1 MSQLQEEVQ
10 DRIRHIVMHPETD
23 KEKLARQRIKPRR
36 SSEINNS
43 KISVRLNKP
52 SQSYIENHTI
62 RQLNHNANKA
72 RIDELAYKKSFFN
85 SIRWDILKN
94 IKVQKQIE
102 MGQEIEARNRKSN
115 WAVFMRALCI
125 IQTLNSKMVKRKA

>member
-1 MSQLQEEVQ
+1 
-10 DRIRHIVMHPETD
+10 MHPETD